1 MSPLTVPTPD
11 VQLPTQYRPWA
22 GSQHRPKAERQGERA
37 SLRDVRTEK
46 GSRRSRGLAG
56 RVRRAPRRR
65 HLSPTARA
73 ADWPRAA
80 GPRAGGATRNA
91 RPGRSPSRLKAP
103 LIMPQRE
110 SAARGQMRQR
120 SSPEG
125 PRPLRGSV
133 KPRVREASA
142 KTGPQRMGRNR
153 ARSRPKVGRRRF
165 LRSMA

>member
-1 MSPLTVPTPD
+1 MLFRKADSRLSTHDRSGIKLTASPKGGHSRRTGVSPRRPHWKR
-11 VQLPTQYRPWA
+11 LPQEPRSDRPGSSRAEAAAFVADRARGKSAARGGTESRRGYRECKARGHPEPLEKPRSSWTQ
-22 GSQHRPKAERQGERA
+22 RA
-37 SLRDVRTEK
+37 SAV
-46 GSRRSRGLAG
+46 
-56 RVRRAPRRR
+56 
-65 HLSPTARA
+65 
-73 ADWPRAA
+73 
-80 GPRAGGATRNA
+80 
-91 RPGRSPSRLKAP
+91 
-103 LIMPQRE
+103 
-110 SAARGQMRQR
+110 RGQMRQR